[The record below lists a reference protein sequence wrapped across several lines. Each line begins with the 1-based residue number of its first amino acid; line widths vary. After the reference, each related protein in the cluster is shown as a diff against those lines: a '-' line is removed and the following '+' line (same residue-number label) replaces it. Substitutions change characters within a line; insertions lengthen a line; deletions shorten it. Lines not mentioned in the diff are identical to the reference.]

1 MINGPV
7 ISGTNMSNFKMR
19 EMVMVGDNKLIGEVI
34 ILDGENGTIQVYEET
49 EGLRIGE
56 EIVSTEKP
64 LSVKLGPGMLG
75 NMFDGIQ
82 RPLLEIN
89 KINKNYIPEGIG
101 LISID
106 EERLWSVEMLVSVGD
121 QLNQGDIFGVV
132 QETSL
137 IKHKLLV
144 PPGVSGLVT
153 SIVKNGFYNIEEV
166 LLTLEDNNNIHEL
179 KMYHEWPVREPRPC
193 LLYTSIEFEIKDIFT
208 IIESK
213 RYQMPANEVSKYLIR
228 TIEVK

>member
-1 MINGPV
+1 MEKKGKINMINGPV

-121 QLNQGDIFGVV
+121 QLNQGD
-132 QETSL
+132 
-137 IKHKLLV
+137 
-144 PPGVSGLVT
+144 
-153 SIVKNGFYNIEEV
+153 
-166 LLTLEDNNNIHEL
+166 
-179 KMYHEWPVREPRPC
+179 
-193 LLYTSIEFEIKDIFT
+193 
-208 IIESK
+208 
-213 RYQMPANEVSKYLIR
+213 
-228 TIEVK
+228 